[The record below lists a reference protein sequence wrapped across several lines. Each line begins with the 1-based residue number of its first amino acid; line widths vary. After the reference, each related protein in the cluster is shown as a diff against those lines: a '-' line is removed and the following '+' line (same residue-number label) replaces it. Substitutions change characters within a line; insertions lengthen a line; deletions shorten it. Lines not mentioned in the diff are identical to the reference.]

1 MKLEIR
7 KLGPLRDRLEVVGDH
22 AGLAELRD
30 AIGSA
35 LAGAMVYGT
44 ESEYRV
50 DRKPDGLGEIITI
63 RIVA

>member
-30 AIGSA
+30 A
-35 LAGAMVYGT
+35 
-44 ESEYRV
+44 
-50 DRKPDGLGEIITI
+50 LGETITI
-63 RIVA
+63 RVVA